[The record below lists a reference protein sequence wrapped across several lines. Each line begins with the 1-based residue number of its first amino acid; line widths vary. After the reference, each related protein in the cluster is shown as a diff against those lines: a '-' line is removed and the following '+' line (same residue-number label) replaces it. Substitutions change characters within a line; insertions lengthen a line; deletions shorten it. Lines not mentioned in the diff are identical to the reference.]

1 MDLLD
6 ILTDTTVD
14 TLKLFPFL
22 FITYLF
28 LEYFERKMTDKTTAL
43 VQKAGRFGPFIGSL
57 CGALPQC
64 GFSVVAA
71 NLFAARIIS
80 IGTLFAI
87 FLSTSDETLPILI
100 SNAASPWLITQI
112 IGYKFICG
120 VIFGYLI
127 DYLWHQ
133 KHSTPNIDI
142 EQLCENEHCHC
153 ENDDNIWLPALHH
166 SVRITMFI
174 FIITLILNILFA
186 TVQPE
191 NIINSMQ
198 TPILS
203 ELLSGIFGLI
213 PNCSASVVLTQLY
226 LENCI
231 NIGTLFSGSLV
242 NGGVGLL
249 VLFRVN
255 KHLRQNLK
263 ILAVLYICGV
273 VGGLCGN
280 LIF

>member
-22 FITYLF
+22 YITYLF
-28 LEYFERKMTDKTTAL
+28 LEYLERKMTEKTTLL
-43 VQKAGRFGPFIGSL
+43 VQKAGHFGPLIGSF
-57 CGALPQC
+57 CGAVPQC

-71 NLFAARIIS
+71 NLFAARVIS
-80 IGTLFAI
+80 IGTLIAI

-100 SNAASPWLITQI
+100 SSATSPLLIAKI
-112 IGYKFICG
+112 IGYKFVCG
-120 VIFGYLI
+120 IIFGYFV

-133 KHSTPNIDI
+133 KHQTPNINI

-153 ENDDNIWLPALHH
+153 ENDKNIWLPALHH
-166 SVRITMFI
+166 SLNITLFI
-174 FIITLILNILFA
+174 FIITLILNILFTFIA
-186 TVQPE
+186 PE
-191 NIINSMQ
+191 SITKYLQ

-203 ELLSGIFGLI
+203 EIMSGFFGLM

-226 LENCI
+226 LEDCI
-231 NIGTLFSGSLV
+231 NISTLFSGSLV
-242 NGGVGLL
+242 NAGVGLL

-255 KHLRQNLK
+255 KHLKQNIN
-263 ILAVLYICGV
+263 ILVVLYICGV
-273 VGGLCGN
+273 VGGLISR